1 MDLSVSRRHFLRT
14 TGAGFGALALHS
26 MLSPLNAAGVAL
38 MSLHWAPKAN
48 SVFFCSCMEVLPSS
62 TCLITNQN
70 YS

>member
-26 MLSPLNAAGVAL
+26 MLSPQNAAGIAL
-38 MSLHWAPKAN
+38 MSPSLGPKGQILY
-48 SVFFCSCMEVLPSS
+48 FCSCMEVLPSS